1 MTHYDLSKHITMDR
15 LMTTFS
21 IALTGYILRPPTLD
35 DAPGVLDVMNAN
47 AQDSIGQNDDDDLSD
62 LLMAWQSSEANRT
75 DNLRVLVDAKGR
87 VVGYGELDDSRPSL
101 PVLDLYVYPDED
113 RQGLGQILY
122 TWVEQRAREA
132 IPRVSEGARV
142 ALRGF
147 MYEQESWYHELLEN
161 RGMTCIRHSYRMEIR
176 FEGTIPSPVMPHGF
190 RLRLAD
196 PQREQVAIYHAYC
209 DTFRDHFGFVEE
221 PFETGFAHWQRSWQ
235 KFQPID
241 PALWIIAETTS
252 GEMVGVCLCKPYHAT
267 QPDMGW
273 VSTLGVRREHRRTG
287 LGMALLRQAF
297 VTFQQMGRAGVG
309 LNVDASSLTG
319 ATRLYERAGMSVV
332 LRFDLYEKEL
342 RDGIEITVTDLEQDE

>member
-15 LMTTFS
+15 LMTTSS
-21 IALTGYILRPPTLD
+21 IAPTGYILRPPTLD

-47 AQDSIGQNDDDDLSD
+47 ALDSIGQADDNLDDL
-62 LLMAWQSSEANRT
+62 LEWWQSPEISR
-75 DNLRVLVDAKGR
+75 DSNLRVLVNADGR
-87 VVGYGELDDSRPSL
+87 VVGYGELDDSRPVL
-101 PVLDLYVYPDED
+101 PMLDLYVHPDQD
-113 RQGLGQILY
+113 RQALGQILY
-122 TWVEQRAREA
+122 AWVEQRAREA
-132 IPRVSEGARV
+132 IPRAPEGARV

-147 MYEQESWYHELLEN
+147 TYDMDLWYHELL
-161 RGMTCIRHSYRMEIR
+161 RACGLTCIRHSYRMEIR
-176 FEGTIPSPVMPHGF
+176 FEGTLTPPVMPDGF

-221 PFETGFAHWQRSWQ
+221 PFEIGFAHWEQMWQ

-241 PALWIIAETTS
+241 PALWIVAETAD
-252 GEMVGVCLCKPYHAT
+252 GQIAGVCLCKPYHAT

-273 VSTLGVRREHRRTG
+273 VSVLGVRREYRRTG

-309 LNVDASSLTG
+309 LGVDASSLTG
-319 ATRLYERAGMSVV
+319 ATRLYERAGMRVV
-332 LRFDLYEKEL
+332 LRFDMYEKEL
-342 RDGIEITVTDLEQDE
+342 RDGIEMTVTDLGQDD